1 MDEVAIYRAQKDGTL
16 WARKASEFDD
26 GRFEE
31 VSTVPDYDNTKPVE
45 PTTYVSHV
53 GMVVALDRVEGALN
67 YVNLA
72 LAELD
77 QFRDSEVKLLRQYLI
92 NARFLLVGRKAT

>member
-1 MDEVAIYRAQKDGTL
+1 MPTEKI
-16 WARKASEFDD
+16 
-26 GRFEE
+26 
-31 VSTVPDYDNTKPVE
+31 E

-72 LAELD
+72 LAEID
-77 QFRDSEVKLLRQYLI
+77 DPDGTDTRARQYLV
-92 NARFLLVGRKAT
+92 NARFLLVGQKAT

>member
-1 MDEVAIYRAQKDGTL
+1 MTPEQKI
-16 WARKASEFDD
+16 
-26 GRFEE
+26 
-31 VSTVPDYDNTKPVE
+31 E

-72 LAELD
+72 LAEMDLAQAVD
-77 QFRDSEVKLLRQYLI
+77 RNDENIRLMKQYLV